1 MKVVSAK
8 LLLSCLNDYSMDY
21 DGFTENNPAYIYEDH
36 LSYIN
41 SCFGKINYEYIL
53 GALNISYVKYLN
65 AILNTEHFY
74 LSLVYKLINIGAAG
88 LWEAM
93 PQSCAQAFIFYD
105 FCGGL
110 NKSTRV
116 RGVSVGTSS

>member
-1 MKVVSAK
+1 MYEWVWITIISLAVLATSMKESMKVVSAK

-74 LSLVYKLINIGAAG
+74 LSLVYKLINSINFEHE
-88 LWEAM
+88 L
-93 PQSCAQAFIFYD
+93 QI
-105 FCGGL
+105 
-110 NKSTRV
+110 STFLTYV
-116 RGVSVGTSS
+116 FD

>member
-1 MKVVSAK
+1 MKESMKVVSAK

-53 GALNISYVKYLN
+53 GALNTSYLKYLN

-74 LSLVYKLINIGAAG
+74 LSLVYKLINSINFEHE
-88 LWEAM
+88 L
-93 PQSCAQAFIFYD
+93 QI
-105 FCGGL
+105 
-110 NKSTRV
+110 STFLTYV
-116 RGVSVGTSS
+116 FD

>member
-1 MKVVSAK
+1 MHEWVWITIISLAVLATSMKESMKVVSAK

-74 LSLVYKLINIGAAG
+74 LSLVYKLINSINFEHE
-88 LWEAM
+88 L
-93 PQSCAQAFIFYD
+93 QI
-105 FCGGL
+105 
-110 NKSTRV
+110 STFLTYV
-116 RGVSVGTSS
+116 FD